1 MPFVW
6 LICSG
11 RGTSIL
17 RILITITP
25 RMYREALAL
34 VVHQRR
40 PDLEVRLA
48 PPENAL
54 EEVRNFVPHLLVRN
68 DNDGIDSDVLAGVP
82 CWVGVT
88 YTDSMDVRI
97 NLDGSIEEVSD
108 MAIDGL
114 LAVVEKA
121 EQIILRE

>member
-1 MPFVW
+1 
-6 LICSG
+6 
-11 RGTSIL
+11 
-17 RILITITP
+17 
-25 RMYREALAL
+25 MYREALAL
-34 VVHQRR
+34 VVHRHR

-54 EEVRNFVPHLLVRN
+54 QEVGNFAPHLIVRN
-68 DNDGIDSDVLAGVP
+68 DNDGIDPEVLAGVP

-108 MAIDGL
+108 MDMDGL
-114 LAVVEKA
+114 LAVVGEA
-121 EQIILRE
+121 EQIILRD

>member
-1 MPFVW
+1 M
-6 LICSG
+6 
-11 RGTSIL
+11 

-54 EEVRNFVPHLLVRN
+54 EEVRNFAPHLLVRN
-68 DNDGIDSDVLAGVP
+68 DDGTDSEVLAGVP
-82 CWVGVT
+82 CWVGVI

-97 NLDGSIEEVSD
+97 NLDGNTEEVSD
-108 MAIDGL
+108 MAMDGL

-121 EQIILRE
+121 EQIILRD

>member
-1 MPFVW
+1 
-6 LICSG
+6 
-11 RGTSIL
+11 L

-34 VVHQRR
+34 VVHRRR

-48 PPENAL
+48 PPENVI
-54 EEVRNFVPHLLVRN
+54 EEVRNFAPHLLVRN
-68 DNDGIDSDVLAGVP
+68 DNDGIDSNVLAGVP
-82 CWVGVT
+82 CWVGVR

-97 NLDGSIEEVSD
+97 NLDGSTEEVSD
-108 MAIDGL
+108 MAMDGL

-121 EQIILRE
+121 EQMILRD